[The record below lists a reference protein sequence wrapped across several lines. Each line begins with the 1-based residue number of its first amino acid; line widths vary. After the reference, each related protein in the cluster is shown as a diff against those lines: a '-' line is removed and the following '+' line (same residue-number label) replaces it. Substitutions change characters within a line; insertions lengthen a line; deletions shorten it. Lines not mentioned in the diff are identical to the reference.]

1 VSSTE
6 NPELLPQTSKGKAT
20 RARIVAAAA
29 AEMFER
35 GVARTSLEEVKAA
48 AGVSSSQLYH
58 YFADKQALVLAVIEH
73 QTDAIMAGQEPLLSQ
88 LDSLDA
94 LRAWRDMLVGLQR
107 GLNCQGGCPIGSLGS
122 ELAETDPDARA
133 RVADGFRRWE
143 AGIRTGLRAM
153 AARGELDA
161 DPDDLALALLTA
173 LQGGLLLTQVERS
186 VRPLEVVLDTM
197 IEHVASRVR
206 PPA

>member
-1 VSSTE
+1 VTSTG

-73 QTDAIMAGQEPLLSQ
+73 QTDAILAGQEPLLSQ

-107 GLNCQGGCPIGSLGS
+107 GLDCQGGCPIGSIGS
-122 ELAETDPDARA
+122 ELAETDPEARA

-197 IEHVASRVR
+197 IEHIASRVH
-206 PPA
+206 PCA